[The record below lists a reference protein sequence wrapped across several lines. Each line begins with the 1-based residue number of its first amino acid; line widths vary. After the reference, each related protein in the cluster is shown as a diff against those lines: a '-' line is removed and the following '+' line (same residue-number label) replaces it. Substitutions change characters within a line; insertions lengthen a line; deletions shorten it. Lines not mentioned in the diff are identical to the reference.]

1 MNEILKSDDTYFLGH
16 PKGLVTLF
24 LTEMWERMSFYGM
37 RGLLV
42 LFMTREVLE
51 GGLNLDPVTAMAIY
65 GVYGAS
71 VYFLCVPGGW
81 VADKIFGAQKT
92 VLYGAIIIT
101 LGHYVLA
108 IPSEKTFFLGL
119 VLVSIGTGLLKPN
132 ISTIVGQLYKPGDLR
147 IDSGYTIF
155 YMSINI
161 GSMLGYLVCGYLG
174 EKVGWHWGFGAA
186 GLGMTFGVIQ
196 YIFTKSSLGDAGLN
210 PTLDVGEDSSK
221 YFSIFS
227 IGSIALFIAVASAF
241 LGLWTIEPLQ
251 LNQLIV
257 YLILTV
263 AIFYFVYLYFF
274 AKLNQAERGNISMLL
289 LLFIG
294 SVLFWAGFDQGGS
307 SLNLFAKDYTD
318 LFIFGWEMPATFL
331 QVANPLMVVIFA
343 PFFAAFWI
351 NLGKRNLDLE
361 TPQKFALG
369 CFLMAI
375 GFFVMIFGVE
385 IALENEKAGVKW
397 LLLTYLFHTLG
408 ELCLSP
414 VGLSATAKYSPKRY
428 KGQMMGIW
436 FLSSS
441 LAAGLAGLLASKSF
455 ESGLSSMPDL
465 FNQIILALVAVGI
478 VLIIANRFVKASTN
492 LEDFDDVGEVRESKN

>member
-1 MNEILKSDDTYFLGH
+1 MNEISKSSDTYFLGH

-42 LFMTREVLE
+42 LFMTREITD
-51 GGLNLDPVTAMAIY
+51 GGMNLSAPEAMAIY
-65 GVYGAS
+65 GIYGAS

-81 VADKIFGAQKT
+81 IADKIFGAQRT

-101 LGHYVLA
+101 LGHYILA
-108 IPSEKTFFLGL
+108 IPYEKTFFLGL
-119 VLVSIGTGLLKPN
+119 VLVSIGTGPLKPN
-132 ISTIVGQLYKPGDLR
+132 ISTIVGELYKPGDIR

-161 GSMLGYLVCGYLG
+161 GSMLGFLVCGYLG

-186 GLGMTFGVIQ
+186 GVGMTFGVLQ
-196 YIFTKSSLGDAGLN
+196 YIFTSRNLGESGKYPNLTSSEDGLKYRN
-210 PTLDVGEDSSK
+210 TLK
-221 YFSIFS
+221 YSILAIS
-227 IGSIALFIAVASAF
+227 FIVITG
-241 LGLWTIEPLQ
+241 LVGLWSVDAEL
-251 LNQLIV
+251 LNQLAV
-257 YLILTV
+257 YLILIV
-263 AIFYFVYLYFF
+263 AASYFIYLFFF
-274 AKLNQAERGNISMLL
+274 ADLNQKEKNNMKLLL
-289 LLFIG
+289 LLFFG

-318 LFIFGWEMPATFL
+318 LYIFGWEMPATFL

-351 NLGKRNLDLE
+351 TLAKRNLDPD
-361 TPQKFALG
+361 TPQKFAIG

-375 GFFVMIFGVE
+375 GFLVMIFGVE
-385 IALENEKAGVKW
+385 AAMQNEKAGIQF
-397 LLLTYLFHTLG
+397 LLITYLFHTLG

-414 VGLSATAKYSPKRY
+414 VGLSATAKYSPIKYR
-428 KGQMMGIW
+428 GQMMGIW

-455 ESGLSSMPDL
+455 ESGISSIPEL
-465 FNQIILALVAVGI
+465 FNQIILALCVVGI
-478 VLIIANRFVKASTN
+478 ILLISNKFVKATPVDEN
-492 LEDFDDVGEVRESKN
+492 

>member
-1 MNEILKSDDTYFLGH
+1 MNEITKSSDNYFFGH

-42 LFMTREVLE
+42 LFMTREVID

-65 GVYGAS
+65 GIYGAS

-81 VADKIFGAQKT
+81 VADKIFGAQRT
-92 VLYGAIIIT
+92 VLYGAVIIT

-108 IPSEKTFFLGL
+108 IPYEKTFFLGL

-161 GSMLGYLVCGYLG
+161 GSMLGFLVCGYLG

-186 GLGMTFGVIQ
+186 GVGMTFGVIQ
-196 YIFTKSSLGDAGLN
+196 YIFSKDSLGDAGLIPSLEEEEN
-210 PTLDVGEDSSK
+210 QSR
-221 YFSIFS
+221 YFSNFL
-227 IGSIALFIAVASAF
+227 IGSVLLSLLIISAF
-241 LGLWTIEPLQ
+241 LGLWTIDPQ
-251 LNQLIV
+251 VLNQLIV
-257 YLILTV
+257 YLILLV
-263 AIFYFVYLYFF
+263 AVFYFVYLYLF
-274 AKLNQAERGNISMLL
+274 AGLNKAEKGNISMLL

-351 NLGKRNLDLE
+351 NLGKRNLDLD

-385 IALENEKAGVKW
+385 AALENEKAGVKW

-455 ESGLSSMPDL
+455 ESGISSMPDL
-465 FNQIILALVAVGI
+465 FTQIIIALCAVGLLLL
-478 VLIIANRFVKASTN
+478 VSNRFIKATE
-492 LEDFDDVGEVRESKN
+492 LTEEGKGVL

>member
-1 MNEILKSDDTYFLGH
+1 MT
-16 PKGLVTLF
+16 GL
-24 LTEMWERMSFYGM
+24 
-37 RGLLV
+37 
-42 LFMTREVLE
+42 
-51 GGLNLDPVTAMAIY
+51 
-65 GVYGAS
+65 
-71 VYFLCVPGGW
+71 
-81 VADKIFGAQKT
+81 
-92 VLYGAIIIT
+92 
-101 LGHYVLA
+101 
-108 IPSEKTFFLGL
+108 KTFFLGL
-119 VLVSIGTGLLKPN
+119 VFVSIGTGLLKPN
-132 ISTIVGQLYKPGDLR
+132 ISTIVGQLYKPGDIR
-147 IDSGYTIF
+147 IDAGYTIF

-161 GSMLGYLVCGYLG
+161 GSMLGFLVCGYLG

-186 GLGMTFGVIQ
+186 GVGMTFGVIQ
-196 YIFTKSSLGDAGLN
+196 YIVSKSSLGEAGLK
-210 PTLDVGEDSSK
+210 PTLGEEEDKAK
-221 YFSIFS
+221 YLSMFSISSVLLSLVIISGF
-227 IGSIALFIAVASAF
+227 V
-241 LGLWTIEPLQ
+241 GLWSIDPEL
-251 LNQLIV
+251 LNQIIV
-257 YLILTV
+257 YLILIV
-263 AIFYFVYLYFF
+263 AIFYFVYLYLF
-274 AKLNQAERGNISMLL
+274 AGLNKAEKGNISMLL

-351 NLGKRNLDLE
+351 NLGKRNLDLD

-385 IALENEKAGVKW
+385 VALENEKAGVKW

-455 ESGLSSMPDL
+455 ESGISSMPSL
-465 FNQIILALVAVGI
+465 FNQIILALVVVGVI
-478 VLIIANRFVKASTN
+478 LIIANKFVKATTN
-492 LEDFDDVGEVRESKN
+492 LED

>member
-119 VLVSIGTGLLKPN
+119 VLVSVGTGLLKPN
-132 ISTIVGQLYKPGDLR
+132 ISTIVGQLYKPDDLR

-241 LGLWTIEPLQ
+241 LGLWTIDPLQ

-263 AIFYFVYLYFF
+263 AIFYFVYLYLF

-478 VLIIANRFVKASTN
+478 VLIIANKFVKASTN
-492 LEDFDDVGEVRESKN
+492 LEDVDDVREVRESKN

>member
-1 MNEILKSDDTYFLGH
+1 M
-16 PKGLVTLF
+16 
-24 LTEMWERMSFYGM
+24 
-37 RGLLV
+37 
-42 LFMTREVLE
+42 
-51 GGLNLDPVTAMAIY
+51 
-65 GVYGAS
+65 
-71 VYFLCVPGGW
+71 
-81 VADKIFGAQKT
+81 ADKIFGAQKT
-92 VLYGAIIIT
+92 VLYGAVIIT

-108 IPSEKTFFLGL
+108 IPYEKTFFLGL

-186 GLGMTFGVIQ
+186 GVGMTFGVIQ
-196 YIFTKSSLGDAGLN
+196 YILTKGSLGEAGLD
-210 PTLDVGEDSSK
+210 PTIEVGEDSSR

-227 IGSIALFIAVASAF
+227 IGSILFSLIIISGFV
-241 LGLWTIEPLQ
+241 GLWTIDPQL

-257 YLILTV
+257 YLILAV

-274 AKLNQAERGNISMLL
+274 ADLNSAERGNISMLL

-385 IALENEKAGVKW
+385 VALENEKAGVKW

-455 ESGLSSMPDL
+455 ESGISSMPVL

-478 VLIIANRFVKASTN
+478 VLIIANKFVKASTD
-492 LEDFDDVGEVRESKN
+492 LEDSPEEKAVN

>member
-1 MNEILKSDDTYFLGH
+1 M
-16 PKGLVTLF
+16 
-24 LTEMWERMSFYGM
+24 
-37 RGLLV
+37 
-42 LFMTREVLE
+42 
-51 GGLNLDPVTAMAIY
+51 
-65 GVYGAS
+65 
-71 VYFLCVPGGW
+71 
-81 VADKIFGAQKT
+81 
-92 VLYGAIIIT
+92 
-101 LGHYVLA
+101 
-108 IPSEKTFFLGL
+108 
-119 VLVSIGTGLLKPN
+119 KPN

-186 GLGMTFGVIQ
+186 GLGMTFGVVQ

-210 PTLDVGEDSSK
+210 PTLEVGEDSSK

-241 LGLWTIEPLQ
+241 LGLWTIDPLQ

-263 AIFYFVYLYFF
+263 AIFYFVYLYLF

-478 VLIIANRFVKASTN
+478 VLIIANKFVKASTN
-492 LEDFDDVGEVRESKN
+492 LEDVDDVREVRESKN

>member
-1 MNEILKSDDTYFLGH
+1 MNEISKSSDTYFLGH

-42 LFMTREVLE
+42 LFMTREITD
-51 GGLNLDPVTAMAIY
+51 GGMDLSAPEAMAIY

-81 VADKIFGAQKT
+81 IADKIFGAQRT
-92 VLYGAIIIT
+92 VLFGAIIIT

-108 IPSEKTFFLGL
+108 IPYDKTFFLGL

-161 GSMLGYLVCGYLG
+161 GSMLGFLVCGYLG

-186 GLGMTFGVIQ
+186 GVGMTFGVLQ
-196 YIFTKSSLGDAGLN
+196 YIFTSNSLGEAGKFPKLS
-210 PTLDVGEDSSK
+210 VEEDQAKYLSLFKYSSA
-221 YFSIFS
+221 I
-227 IGSIALFIAVASAF
+227 IALIVIT
-241 LGLWTIEPLQ
+241 GLVGFWSINPAL

-257 YLILTV
+257 YLILVV
-263 AIFYFVYLYFF
+263 AVSYFVYLFFF
-274 AKLNQAERGNISMLL
+274 AGLNKIETNNMKMLL
-289 LLFIG
+289 LLFFG

-318 LFIFGWEMPATFL
+318 LYVFGWEMPATFL

-351 NLGKRNLDLE
+351 MLGKRNLDPD

-375 GFFVMIFGVE
+375 GFFVIIFGVE
-385 IALENEKAGVKW
+385 AAMQNEKAGIQF
-397 LLLTYLFHTLG
+397 LLITYLFHTLG

-414 VGLSATAKYSPKRY
+414 VGLSATAKYSPIKYR
-428 KGQMMGIW
+428 GQMMGIW

-455 ESGLSSMPDL
+455 ESGISSMPDL
-465 FNQIILALVAVGI
+465 FQQIILALCFVGI
-478 VLIIANRFVKASTN
+478 FLLIANKFVKATE
-492 LEDFDDVGEVRESKN
+492 LDEET

>member
-1 MNEILKSDDTYFLGH
+1 MNEITKSTDTYFVGH

-24 LTEMWERMSFYGM
+24 LTEMWERMSYYGM

-42 LFMTREVLE
+42 LFMTREIVD
-51 GGLNLDPVTAMAIY
+51 GGMNMSAPEAMAIY
-65 GVYGAS
+65 GIYGAS

-81 VADKIFGAQKT
+81 IADKLFGAQRT

-108 IPSEKTFFLGL
+108 IPYDKTFFLGL

-132 ISTIVGQLYKPGDLR
+132 ISTIVGELYKPGDLR

-161 GSMLGYLVCGYLG
+161 GSMLGFLVCGYLG

-186 GLGMTFGVIQ
+186 GVGMTFGVLQ
-196 YIFTKSSLGDAGLN
+196 YIFTRKDLGNAGKESKLSEN
-210 PTLDVGEDSSK
+210 EDQTR
-221 YFSIFS
+221 YLTIFKWTS
-227 IGSIALFIAVASAF
+227 AV
-241 LGLWTIEPLQ
+241 LGLILITGFFGFWTIEPAL
-251 LNQLIV
+251 LNQLLVNLIFIV
-257 YLILTV
+257 AL
-263 AIFYFVYLYFF
+263 AYFVYLFFF
-274 AKLNQAERGNISMLL
+274 AGLDQTEKNNTKMLL
-289 LLFIG
+289 LLFFG

-343 PFFAAFWI
+343 PFFASFWI
-351 NLGKRNLDLE
+351 YLGRRNLDPD

-375 GFFVMIFGVE
+375 GFFVIIFGVE
-385 IALENEKAGVKW
+385 AALENEKAGVRF
-397 LLLTYLFHTLG
+397 LLMTYLFHTLG

-414 VGLSATAKYSPKRY
+414 VGLSATAKYSPSRY
-428 KGQMMGIW
+428 RGQMMGIW

-441 LAAGLAGLLASKSF
+441 LAAGLAGLLASKSL
-455 ESGLSSMPDL
+455 ESGLPSMPGL
-465 FNQIILALVAVGI
+465 FNQIIIALVVVGI
-478 VLIIANRFVKASTN
+478 LLLVANKFVKATPLDN
-492 LEDFDDVGEVRESKN
+492 EK

>member
-1 MNEILKSDDTYFLGH
+1 M
-16 PKGLVTLF
+16 
-24 LTEMWERMSFYGM
+24 
-37 RGLLV
+37 
-42 LFMTREVLE
+42 
-51 GGLNLDPVTAMAIY
+51 
-65 GVYGAS
+65 
-71 VYFLCVPGGW
+71 
-81 VADKIFGAQKT
+81 ADKIFGAQKT
-92 VLYGAIIIT
+92 VLYGAVIIT

-108 IPSEKTFFLGL
+108 IPYEKTFFLGL

-186 GLGMTFGVIQ
+186 GVGMTFGVIQ
-196 YIFTKSSLGDAGLN
+196 YILTKSSLGEAGLD
-210 PTLDVGEDSSK
+210 PTIEVGEDSSR

-227 IGSIALFIAVASAF
+227 IGSILFSLIIISGFV
-241 LGLWTIEPLQ
+241 GLWTIDPQL

-257 YLILTV
+257 YLILAV

-274 AKLNQAERGNISMLL
+274 ADLNSAERGNISMLL

-331 QVANPLMVVIFA
+331 QIANPLMVVIFA

-385 IALENEKAGVKW
+385 VALENEKAGVKW

-455 ESGLSSMPDL
+455 ESGISSMPVL

-478 VLIIANRFVKASTN
+478 VLIIANKFVKASTN
-492 LEDFDDVGEVRESKN
+492 LEDSPEETAVN

>member
-119 VLVSIGTGLLKPN
+119 VLVSVGTGLLKPN
-132 ISTIVGQLYKPGDLR
+132 ISTIVGQLYKPDDLR

-241 LGLWTIEPLQ
+241 LGLWTIDPLQ

-263 AIFYFVYLYFF
+263 AIFYFVYLYLF

-492 LEDFDDVGEVRESKN
+492 LEDVDDVGEVRESKN

>member
-1 MNEILKSDDTYFLGH
+1 MNELTKASNDTYFLGH

-24 LTEMWERMSFYGM
+24 LTEMWERMSYYGM

-42 LFMTREVLE
+42 LFMTREVIE
-51 GGLNLDPVTAMAIY
+51 GGLNLDTGTAMAIY

-81 VADKIFGAQKT
+81 VADKIFGAQRT
-92 VLYGAIIIT
+92 VLIGAIIIT
-101 LGHYVLA
+101 LGHYILA
-108 IPSEKTFFLGL
+108 LPFEKTFFLGL
-119 VLVSIGTGLLKPN
+119 VFVSIGTGLLKPN
-132 ISTIVGQLYKPGDLR
+132 ISTIVGQLYKPGDIR
-147 IDSGYTIF
+147 VDAGYTIF

-161 GSMLGYLVCGYLG
+161 GSMLGFLVCGYLG

-186 GLGMTFGVIQ
+186 GVGMTFGVIQ
-196 YIFTKSSLGDAGLN
+196 YIFSKASLGEAGLT
-210 PTLDVGEDSSK
+210 PTLEEGEDSSR

-227 IGSIALFIAVASAF
+227 IGSVLLSLVIISAF
-241 LGLWTIEPLQ
+241 VGLWTIDPEL
-251 LNQLIV
+251 LNQIIV
-257 YLILTV
+257 YLILLV
-263 AIFYFVYLYFF
+263 AIFYFVYLYLF
-274 AKLNQAERGNISMLL
+274 AGLNKAEKGNISMLL

-351 NLGKRNLDLE
+351 NLGKRNLDLD
-361 TPQKFALG
+361 TPQKFAVG

-385 IALENEKAGVKW
+385 VALENEKAGVKW

-455 ESGLSSMPDL
+455 ESGISSMPVL
-465 FNQIILALVAVGI
+465 FNQIILALVVVGI
-478 VLIIANRFVKASTN
+478 VLLISNKFVKATAEI
-492 LEDFDDVGEVRESKN
+492 EDS

>member
-119 VLVSIGTGLLKPN
+119 VLVSVGTGLLKPN

-221 YFSIFS
+221 YFSICS

-241 LGLWTIEPLQ
+241 LGLWTIDPLQ

-263 AIFYFVYLYFF
+263 AIFYFVYLYLF

-492 LEDFDDVGEVRESKN
+492 LEDVDDVGEVRESKN

>member
-1 MNEILKSDDTYFLGH
+1 MF
-16 PKGLVTLF
+16 
-24 LTEMWERMSFYGM
+24 
-37 RGLLV
+37 
-42 LFMTREVLE
+42 
-51 GGLNLDPVTAMAIY
+51 
-65 GVYGAS
+65 
-71 VYFLCVPGGW
+71 
-81 VADKIFGAQKT
+81 
-92 VLYGAIIIT
+92 
-101 LGHYVLA
+101 
-108 IPSEKTFFLGL
+108 
-119 VLVSIGTGLLKPN
+119 VSIGTGLLKPN
-132 ISTIVGQLYKPGDLR
+132 ISTIVGQLYKPGDIR
-147 IDSGYTIF
+147 IDAGYTIF

-161 GSMLGYLVCGYLG
+161 GSMLGFLVCGYLG

-186 GLGMTFGVIQ
+186 GVGMTFGVIQ
-196 YIFTKSSLGDAGLN
+196 YIVSKSSLGEAGLK
-210 PTLDVGEDSSK
+210 PTLGEEEDKAK
-221 YFSIFS
+221 YLSMFSISSVLLSLVIISGF
-227 IGSIALFIAVASAF
+227 V
-241 LGLWTIEPLQ
+241 GLWSIDPEL
-251 LNQLIV
+251 LNQIIV
-257 YLILTV
+257 YLILIV
-263 AIFYFVYLYFF
+263 AIFYFVYLYLF
-274 AKLNQAERGNISMLL
+274 AGLNKAEKGNISMLL

-351 NLGKRNLDLE
+351 NLGKRNLDLD

-385 IALENEKAGVKW
+385 VALENEKAGVKW

-455 ESGLSSMPDL
+455 ESGISSMPSL
-465 FNQIILALVAVGI
+465 FNQIILALVVVGVI
-478 VLIIANRFVKASTN
+478 LIIANKFVKATTN
-492 LEDFDDVGEVRESKN
+492 LED

>member
-1 MNEILKSDDTYFLGH
+1 MNEISKSSDTYFLGH

-42 LFMTREVLE
+42 LFMTREITD
-51 GGLNLDPVTAMAIY
+51 GGMNLSAPEAMAIY
-65 GVYGAS
+65 GIYGAS

-81 VADKIFGAQKT
+81 IADKIFGAQRT

-101 LGHYVLA
+101 LGHYILA
-108 IPSEKTFFLGL
+108 IPYEKTFFLGL
-119 VLVSIGTGLLKPN
+119 VFVSIGTGLLKPN
-132 ISTIVGQLYKPGDLR
+132 ISTIVGELYKPGDIR

-161 GSMLGYLVCGYLG
+161 GSMLGFLVCGYLG

-186 GLGMTFGVIQ
+186 GVGMTFGVLQ
-196 YIFTKSSLGDAGLN
+196 YIFTSKNLGESGKYPNLTSSEDGLKYRN
-210 PTLDVGEDSSK
+210 TLK
-221 YFSIFS
+221 YSILAIS
-227 IGSIALFIAVASAF
+227 FIVITG
-241 LGLWTIEPLQ
+241 LVGLWSVDAEL
-251 LNQLIV
+251 LNQLAV
-257 YLILTV
+257 YLILIV
-263 AIFYFVYLYFF
+263 AASYFIYLFFF
-274 AKLNQAERGNISMLL
+274 ADLNQKEKNNMKLLL
-289 LLFIG
+289 LLFFG

-318 LFIFGWEMPATFL
+318 LYIFGWEMPATFL

-351 NLGKRNLDLE
+351 TLAKRNLDPD
-361 TPQKFALG
+361 TPQKFAIG

-375 GFFVMIFGVE
+375 GFLVMIFGVE
-385 IALENEKAGVKW
+385 AAMQNEKAGIQF
-397 LLLTYLFHTLG
+397 LLITYLFHTLG

-414 VGLSATAKYSPKRY
+414 VGLSATAKYSPIKYR
-428 KGQMMGIW
+428 GQMMGIW

-455 ESGLSSMPDL
+455 ESGISSIPEL
-465 FNQIILALVAVGI
+465 FNQIILALCVVGI
-478 VLIIANRFVKASTN
+478 ILLISNKFVKATPVDEN
-492 LEDFDDVGEVRESKN
+492 

>member
-108 IPSEKTFFLGL
+108 IPYEKTFFLGL
-119 VLVSIGTGLLKPN
+119 VLVSVGTGLLKPN
-132 ISTIVGQLYKPGDLR
+132 ISTIVGQLYKPDDLR

-241 LGLWTIEPLQ
+241 LGLWTIDPLQ

-263 AIFYFVYLYFF
+263 AIFYFVYLYLF

-492 LEDFDDVGEVRESKN
+492 LEDVDDVGEVRESKN

>member
-119 VLVSIGTGLLKPN
+119 VLVSVGTGLLKPN
-132 ISTIVGQLYKPGDLR
+132 ISTIVGQLYKPDDLR

-241 LGLWTIEPLQ
+241 LGLWTIDPLQ

-263 AIFYFVYLYFF
+263 AIFYFVYLYLF

-478 VLIIANRFVKASTN
+478 VLIIANKFVKASTN
-492 LEDFDDVGEVRESKN
+492 LEDVDDVSGVSESKN